1 MKEILHFS
9 AEWCGPCKMMV
20 PVIGKFLESNPDIKY
35 TKIDIDK
42 QPELSEAYAIKGVPT
57 FIGLENGDIVNRVM
71 GAVPLAKIEGIF
83 KDND

>member
-1 MKEILHFS
+1 MI
-9 AEWCGPCKMMV
+9 
-20 PVIGKFLESNPDIKY
+20 PVISKFLESNPDVKY

-42 QPELSEAYAIKGVPT
+42 QPELSEQYEIKGVPT
-57 FIGLENGDIVNRVM
+57 FIGMENGDVINRIM

>member
-1 MKEILHFS
+1 MI
-9 AEWCGPCKMMV
+9 
-20 PVIGKFLESNPDIKY
+20 PVISKFLESNPDVKY

-42 QPELSEAYAIKGVPT
+42 QPELSEKYEIKGVPT
-57 FIGLENGDIVNRVM
+57 FIGMENGDVINRIM